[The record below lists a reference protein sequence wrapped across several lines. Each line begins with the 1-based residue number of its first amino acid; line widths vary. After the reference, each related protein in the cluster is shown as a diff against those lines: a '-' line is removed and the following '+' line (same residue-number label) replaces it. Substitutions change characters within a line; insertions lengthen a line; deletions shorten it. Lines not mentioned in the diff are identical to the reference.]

1 MYLSRVPLDVSKER
15 TQMALMCPNKIHG
28 AVEESLSRSDER
40 KLWRID
46 TLQGRLY
53 LLILSTSKPDLRS
66 IADQFGYSHM
76 WGESMEY
83 EKLLSRIKNGSVW
96 DFRLVANPTRRV
108 YRDNPTGKVVA
119 CDWER
124 SQLRWLSRQSENK
137 GFRVFPDTVR
147 VSGQGW
153 KIFSRR
159 GSESKVHLF
168 HATFEGR
175 LIVERADVFKD
186 ALIDGIGR
194 ERAYGMGLLTVVGC
208 RA

>member
-1 MYLSRVPLDVSKER
+1 MYLSRIPLDVSKER
-15 TQMALMCPNKIHG
+15 TQMALMCPNEIHG

-46 TLQGRLY
+46 TLQGKLY
-53 LLILSTSKPDLRS
+53 MLILSVSKPDLRS
-66 IADQFGYSHM
+66 IADQFGYRRM
-76 WGESMEY
+76 PGESMEY
-83 EKLLSRIKNGSVW
+83 EKLLSRIKDESVW
-96 DFRLVANPTRRV
+96 DFRLVANPTRYV
-108 YRDNPTGKVVA
+108 YRDGGKGKIIA

-124 SQLRWLSRQSENK
+124 SQLKWLSRQSENK

-147 VSGQGW
+147 VSEQGW

-175 LIVERADVFKD
+175 LMVERADVFKN

-194 ERAYGMGLLTVVGC
+194 EKAYGMGLLTVVGC